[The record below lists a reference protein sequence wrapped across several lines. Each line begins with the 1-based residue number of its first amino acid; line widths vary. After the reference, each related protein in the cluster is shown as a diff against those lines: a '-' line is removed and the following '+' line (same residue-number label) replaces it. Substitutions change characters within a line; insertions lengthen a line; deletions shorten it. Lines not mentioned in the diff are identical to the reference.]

1 MGMTHNSTTKGP
13 AMNAISY
20 CRVSTDAQAKSGAG
34 LSAQQAAIES
44 YAAANGLTITEA
56 FVDAGVSGAAP
67 IAQRVGL
74 VAAVAAI
81 TKGTVL
87 LIAKR
92 DRLGRDQLT
101 TLGIERAIQKK
112 GGSIVSADG
121 IANGTAAADQFMRSI
136 LDAAAAFELSLIK
149 SRTLAAVDAKR
160 KKGQR
165 LGEIPFGY
173 ELGSDG
179 LLVEVAAEQNVI
191 AKIMQCRAAGLSL
204 RAIAKILDSAGHPT
218 KKGISTQCTKHNSTG
233 KVRQGRSGHWS
244 HLVVRAILARQAG
257 LSA

>member
-1 MGMTHNSTTKGP
+1 
-13 AMNAISY
+13 MNAISY

-34 LSAQQAAIES
+34 LDAQKAAIES
-44 YAAANGLTITEA
+44 YAAANGLTITAA

-136 LDAAAAFELSLIK
+136 LDAAAAFE
-149 SRTLAAVDAKR
+149 SRRRTKPDAA
-160 KKGQR
+160 
-165 LGEIPFGY
+165 
-173 ELGSDG
+173 
-179 LLVEVAAEQNVI
+179 AAFI
-191 AKIMQCRAAGLSL
+191 
-204 RAIAKILDSAGHPT
+204 
-218 KKGISTQCTKHNSTG
+218 
-233 KVRQGRSGHWS
+233 
-244 HLVVRAILARQAG
+244 
-257 LSA
+257 

>member
-1 MGMTHNSTTKGP
+1 MTHSTTTKELT
-13 AMNAISY
+13 MKNAISY
-20 CRVSTDAQAKSGAG
+20 IRVSTEKQAKSGAG
-34 LSAQQAAIES
+34 LDAQQAAIEK
-44 YAAANGLTITEA
+44 YAAANGFTIIA
-56 FVDAGVSGAAP
+56 SHIDAGISGAAP
-67 IAQRVGL
+67 IEQRTGL
-74 VAAVAAI
+74 VAAVASI

-149 SRTLAAVDAKR
+149 ARTLAAVDAKR

-165 LGEIPFGY
+165 IGEVPFGY
-173 ELGSDG
+173 EVGTNG
-179 LLVEVAAEQNVI
+179 LLVEVPAEQLVI
-191 AKIMQCRAAGLSL
+191 AKIMDCRASGLSL
-204 RAIAKILDSAGHPT
+204 RAIASILDAANVPT
-218 KKGISTQCTKHNSTG
+218 KKGKGTKCTKPNAQG
-233 KVRQGRSGHWS
+233 KVRAPRSGLWS
-244 HLVVRAILARQAG
+244 HRIVRLIIARQLA
-257 LSA
+257 A

>member
-1 MGMTHNSTTKGP
+1 MSMTSNTTTKGLT
-13 AMNAISY
+13 MKNAISY
-20 CRVSTDAQAKSGAG
+20 IRVSTEKQAKSGAG
-34 LSAQQAAIES
+34 LDAQKAAIEK
-44 YAAANGLTITEA
+44 YAAANGFTIIA
-56 FVDAGVSGAAP
+56 SHIDAGISGASP
-67 IAQRVGL
+67 IEQRTGL

-149 SRTLAAVDAKR
+149 ARTLAAVDAKR
-160 KKGQR
+160 QKGQR
-165 LGEIPFGY
+165 IGEIPFGFSV
-173 ELGSDG
+173 GPDG
-179 LLVEVAAEQNVI
+179 LLIEVAAEQLVI
-191 AKIMQCRAAGLSL
+191 QKIMACRSAGMSL
-204 RAIAKILDSAGHPT
+204 RAIASVLDSESIPT
-218 KKGISTQCTKHNSTG
+218 KKGIGTKCTKPNSQG
-233 KVRQGRSGHWS
+233 KVRAPRSGLWS
-244 HLVVRAILARQAG
+244 HRIVRLIIARQLA
-257 LSA
+257 A